1 MSNRVDIEDIFN
13 EAFQDFKTTPSDNVW
28 GNLETSLNNSFPE
41 TTYAN
46 KFSDF
51 TYQASDSVWSAISS
65 KLWLDSF
72 LRFSLGNFNIYY
84 AASIVASLFLAFSL
98 LDFNKDK
105 TNNIVSNDITT
116 IKTVDKSNVNNNS
129 NSNNKDIKNN
139 NALTTNSI
147 NEINPVIDDSTSVS
161 NNNDVKETLVVPTNN
176 TSKINSSEDYYQEP
190 IDVET
195 KTVIKYVNKYIT
207 DTVTIFKTD
216 TVILRD
222 TVFKEVTKDPL
233 AVVKSPWSV
242 DLIYT
247 PMFSNT
253 TLGGP
258 NNIVNKINDNTSP
271 AYNWSI
277 GLNLNYKINNFSI
290 QSGIAYTNF
299 AEKFSYSEET
309 MEINKH
315 QETRYDVVGEYTY
328 IDKYSEWIIT
338 GMDIVPILDTVS
350 SSYEIHEYE
359 YNGVAIIDTVWTYQT
374 DTVMVQTYDSMEI
387 VHYDTITA
395 LKYDSVDVVIID
407 TLKTRSFYEFVNR
420 YTYMEIPLILNY
432 ELKHNK
438 LSYVFGGGLI
448 TGVFLNAK
456 GKGISLDDEV
466 VSLEDLPFMKL
477 NLSGIVN
484 AGVHYHFNPKM
495 SILFEAV
502 YRRNFNSIYNNS
514 YFLEQRFN
522 SFGLKLG
529 MRYRF

>member
-1 MSNRVDIEDIFN
+1 MSNKVDIEDIFS
-13 EAFQDFKTTPSDNVW
+13 ESFQDFKTTPSDNVW
-28 GNLETSLNNSFPE
+28 GNLESSLNNSFPE

-46 KFSDF
+46 KFADF

-72 LRFSLGNFNIYY
+72 LRFSIGRFNIYY

-105 TNNIVSNDITT
+105 INDVASNEITT
-116 IKTVDKSNVNNNS
+116 INTVDKSNVNNNS
-129 NSNNKDIKNN
+129 DNKDIKNN
-139 NALTTNSI
+139 NTITTDSNS
-147 NEINPVIDDSTSVS
+147 EINPVVEDSTSVS
-161 NNNDVKETLVVPTNN
+161 NNNNEKETVVIPTNN
-176 TSKINSSEDYYQEP
+176 TSNINSSEEYYKKPVEQ
-190 IDVET
+190 ET

-242 DLIYT
+242 DVAYT
-247 PMFSNT
+247 PMFTNT
-253 TLGGP
+253 SLGGP
-258 NNIVNKINDNTSP
+258 SDVITKINDNTSP

-277 GLNLNYKINNFSI
+277 GLNINYKIKDFSI

-299 AEKFSYSEET
+299 AEKFQYSEET
-309 MEINKH
+309 IEINKH
-315 QETRYDVVGEYTY
+315 QETKYGVVGEYTY
-328 IDKYSEWIIT
+328 VDKYSEWIIT
-338 GMDIVPILDTVS
+338 GMNTVPVLDTVS
-350 SSYEIHEYE
+350 SSYEISHHD
-359 YNGVAIIDTVWTYQT
+359 YNGVIVIDTVWSYQT
-374 DTVMVQTYDSMEI
+374 DTIMVQTYDSVEVI
-387 VHYDTITA
+387 HYDTITA
-395 LKYDSVDVVIID
+395 LKYDSLKVIVID
-407 TLKTRSFYEFVNR
+407 TIRTHSFYEFVNR
-420 YTYMEIPLILNY
+420 YTYMEIPLIVNY
-432 ELKHNK
+432 EIKKNK
-438 LSYVFGGGLI
+438 FSYVVGGGLI

-484 AGVHYHFNPKM
+484 AGVHYHLNPKM
-495 SILFEAV
+495 SILFEGV